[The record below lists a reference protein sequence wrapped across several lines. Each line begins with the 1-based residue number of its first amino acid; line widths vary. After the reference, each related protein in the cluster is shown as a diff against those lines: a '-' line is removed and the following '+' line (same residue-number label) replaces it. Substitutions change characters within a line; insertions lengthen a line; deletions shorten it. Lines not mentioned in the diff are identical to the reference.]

1 MASRQTLRHA
11 GMKKEGRT
19 AADSRRQNAPYLQA
33 DRAGNRTR
41 SGTSS
46 IRHRLLTPL
55 EKAGRRTAREMTR
68 EVVVANPAASSRAA
82 RSR

>member
-33 DRAGNRTR
+33 DKAGSRTR
-41 SGTSS
+41 SGMSS
-46 IRHRLLTPL
+46 ILHPLLTLL
-55 EKAGRRTAREMTR
+55 EMAGRRTARDMTS
-68 EVVVANPAASSRAA
+68 EVVVSSPAASSRAA